1 MVEPIRCEVST
12 HGCGRFLL
20 PAKFGIEVSVEDT
33 PGKGLRVMKV
43 KLGGAAHR
51 AGIQVALR
59 CGVKSVPTLTSPNR
73 VWHSIAVCLMS
84 GAACRG
90 VCRQEKVN

>member
-1 MVEPIRCEVST
+1 
-12 HGCGRFLL
+12 
-20 PAKFGIEVSVEDT
+20 VSVEDT

-43 KLGGAAHR
+43 KVGGAAHR

-59 CGVKSVPTLTSPNR
+59 CGVKSGPTLTSLSHR
-73 VWHSIAVCLMS
+73 VWHSIAVCLML